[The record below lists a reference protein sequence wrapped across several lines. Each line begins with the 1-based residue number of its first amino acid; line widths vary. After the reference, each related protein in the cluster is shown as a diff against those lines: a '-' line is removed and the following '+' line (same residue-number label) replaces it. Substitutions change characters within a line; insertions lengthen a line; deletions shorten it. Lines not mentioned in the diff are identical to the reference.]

1 MANLVTKASE
11 LIYQMDSDQ
20 LREVADA
27 IQLKRQY
34 LAKQAIKN
42 FIVGDMVQ
50 FTSTRTGGAV
60 NGVLVPAGTT
70 SVYDQVLGKNAK
82 RPFLHVRYRASE
94 AEDRRYKTWMTGSA
108 GGAMSSDID
117 KMQVNFLSER
127 ALCVMG
133 ANNFVLFKG

>member
-1 MANLVTKASE
+1 MTNIVTKSVE

-50 FTSTRTGGAV
+50 FTSRRTGGKV
-60 NGVLVPAGTT
+60 NATVKKVNKKYVIVSTHIGGEQWRVPATMLT
-70 SVYDQVLGKNAK
+70 KI
-82 RPFLHVRYRASE
+82 
-94 AEDRRYKTWMTGSA
+94 
-108 GGAMSSDID
+108 SDI
-117 KMQVNFLSER
+117 KVS
-127 ALCVMG
+127 A
-133 ANNFVLFKG
+133 